1 MKNLFTTLLVSVIF
15 LGCTSSPERRFAR
28 EISAFTDYST
38 IDWDSTIEYFF
49 DIYEWNKER
58 CEQFYAETSDDML
71 EFEVSLDFGNL
82 RSAQKAF
89 HHKSLPLR
97 ATASEDMLVVL
108 NNTEAMFD
116 TVWLRYLKRDYHE
129 ELMKD
134 TYNEVMGPAI
144 SNLINELNRK

>member
-1 MKNLFTTLLVSVIF
+1 MKNLFTTLLVIVIF
-15 LGCTSSPERRFAR
+15 SGCTSSPERRFAR

-38 IDWDSTIEYFF
+38 IEYFF
-49 DIYEWNKER
+49 DINEWNKER
-58 CEQFYAETSDDML
+58 CEQFYAETSNDML

-82 RSAQKAF
+82 KAAQKAF

-97 ATASEDMLVVL
+97 ATASEDMLEVL